1 MHMVLFLRNKMK
13 KKSQEEVEKLFRQ
26 YGCELL
32 DEYTGSSVSMKYI
45 CLCGKTKSISLD
57 KFQKKIKKINIIC
70 DKTYWTEEKDQILR
84 DLYGKSTRQEIVSK
98 ISGST
103 YESIKHRAK
112 VLNLIG
118 NRSLTI
124 SKARKNQKPKYDYDI
139 NFFANKTKQSIFWAG
154 FLASCCRIDYKKNT
168 ICISLPLENQDIVEA
183 FQDAICHT
191 GVSSKTKSKVKL
203 NIFRAKKWLLDLDNL
218 FNLNFKSP
226 AGRFS
231 PHQLKDTEILVFAAG
246 YLEGAGKIR
255 YHAKEKKFR
264 LIFCGSEEIL
274 NWLKIYFDELCPSLK
289 KPYLEIEKQK
299 CNLFFY
305 KLGYSKSKYLIK
317 QIISLKLSR
326 SEEKWR
332 SIKFILGV

>member
-13 KKSQEEVEKLFRQ
+13 KKSQEEVKNLFAEH
-26 YGCELL
+26 GCELL
-32 DEYTGSSVSMKYI
+32 DEYLGSGFSMKYI
-45 CLCGKTKSISLD
+45 CVCGATKSISLD
-57 KFQKKIKKINIIC
+57 KFQKKIKKGKVVCHKIN
-70 DKTYWTEEKDQILR
+70 WTEEKDQILR
-84 DLYGKSTRQEIVSK
+84 DLYGNSTRSEMLSK
-98 ISGST
+98 ICGST

-118 NRSLTI
+118 NRNRVI
-124 SKARKNQKPKYDYDI
+124 SEARKNQKPKYDYNI
-139 NFFANKTKQSIFWAG
+139 NFFGNKTRQSIFWAG

-168 ICISLPLENQDIVEA
+168 ICISLPLENQDILEA

-191 GVSSKTKSKVKL
+191 GVCSKTKSRVKL

-218 FNLNFKSP
+218 FNLNLKSP
-226 AGRFS
+226 SERFS
-231 PHQLKDTEILVFAAG
+231 PYQLKDAEILVFAAG

-317 QIISLKLSR
+317 QIISLNLSR